1 MDLFQ
6 QNFSVLMH
14 NCPP

>member
-1 MDLFQ
+1 
-6 QNFSVLMH
+6 MH